1 MPQYGPDRFTK
12 DGRLRAPLHLVG
24 PRRDR
29 SRIPFGPAATVSAI
43 ILYMAKRKYDEY
55 SSITPLQQFLGKVRI
70 APYGVL
76 GTQLSMQGGLVEVA
90 ETPNEQTVITDP
102 AGLHHIRGVAE
113 GAGGAAGS
121 IYKWLGLTGP
131 FPSEVKAAVQGV
143 GDAKYFEYPGGKK
156 VIHTVGPDFRQGKWS
171 EREATIELSRAYRN
185 ILHEHVISNGE
196 RLRLLPVS
204 AGIFSGYLYDQMPR
218 ITQDALA
225 AGFEQLHPYDKKY
238 LSEGKGGEIEL
249 CIFMNREWDMYKTV
263 FANLKPPSKL

>member
-1 MPQYGPDRFTK
+1 MPQYSEDRFTK
-12 DGRLRAPLHLVG
+12 DGRLRAPLHLCG
-24 PRRDR
+24 PHRNRN
-29 SRIPFGPAATVSAI
+29 RIPFGPAATAAGI
-43 ILYMAKRKYDEY
+43 FLFMAKRKYDEY
-55 SSITPLQQFLGKVRI
+55 ATITPLQQFLSRVHI

-90 ETPNEQTVITDP
+90 DLPNEQTVITDP

-121 IYKWLGLTGP
+121 IYKWLGLTGR
-131 FPSEVKAAVQGV
+131 FPEEVRAAVQGT
-143 GDAKYFEYPGGKK
+143 GDAKFHEYPGGKK
-156 VIHTVGPDFRQGKWS
+156 VIHAVGPDFRQGKWS

-204 AGIFSGYLYDQMPR
+204 AGIFSGHLYDQMPK

-238 LSEGKGGEIEL
+238 LADGKGGDIDL
-249 CIFMNREWDMYKTV
+249 CIFMNREWNMYKTV
-263 FANLKPPSKL
+263 FANLTPPSKL